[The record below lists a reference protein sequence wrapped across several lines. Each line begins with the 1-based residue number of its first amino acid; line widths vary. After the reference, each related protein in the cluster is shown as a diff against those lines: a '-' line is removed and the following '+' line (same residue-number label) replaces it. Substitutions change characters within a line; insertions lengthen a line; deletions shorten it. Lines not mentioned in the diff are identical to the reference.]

1 MKFTHYNRFF
11 LKRNRLG
18 SFINILNITK
28 HKFCVLV
35 WFIFVSLTDFMR
47 NNSPYMAAGMAYWTL
62 FSLFPLA
69 LAGISIIGYFFST
82 PSEQEI
88 VVDSVM
94 SILPV
99 SKEYLSNVVS
109 DTLSRRGTL
118 GLLGTVGLLWT
129 GASMFAA
136 MRKSVAHVWRIA
148 KPQNIFIQ
156 RGTDLL
162 MIVTLGFILFWR
174 VLVNIEIFDLSNIFG
189 INGIGTSADSYLYLG
204 QLSAFILTWTALLLI
219 YKYIPN
225 TTVYWQDIW
234 LPSLVATILFELVQR
249 GYIWFLNNAVE
260 INLVYGSMAAIIS
273 VLLWAY
279 LSSLCII
286 LGSQFAFIHA
296 CVYGSRKGYIKIP
309 QQDFVDLIWIRCSSW
324 CIRIYN
330 FKK

>member
-1 MKFTHYNRFF
+1 MKSLIYNQLFSR
-11 LKRNRLG
+11 KNKLG
-18 SFINILNITK
+18 LLLHGSMYAK
-28 HKFCVLV
+28 HKLCVLI
-35 WFIFVSLTDFMR
+35 WFIYISLTDFMR

-69 LAGISIIGYFFST
+69 LAGISIIGYFFPT
-82 PSEQEI
+82 QSEQEI

-99 SKEYLSNVVS
+99 SKEYITSVVS
-109 DTLSRRGTL
+109 ETLSKRGTL
-118 GLLGTVGLLWT
+118 GVLATVGLLWT

-148 KPQNIFIQ
+148 KPQNIFVQ

-162 MIVTLGFILFWR
+162 MIFTLGFILFWR
-174 VLVNIEIFDLSNIFG
+174 VLVNIEIIEISSIFG
-189 INGIGTSADSYLYLG
+189 SNRISESVGSYLYLG
-204 QLSAFILTWTALLLI
+204 QVIAFISTWVALLLI

-225 TTVYWQDIW
+225 TVVYWKDIW
-234 LPSLVATILFELVQR
+234 LPSLVATALFELVQR

-260 INLVYGSMAAIIS
+260 INLVYGSMGAIMS

-296 CVYGSRKGYIKIP
+296 CIYGSRKGYIKIP
-309 QQDFVDLIWIRCSSW
+309 DKDFIDVIWDNGLNLIK
-324 CIRIYN
+324 RIVPI
-330 FKK
+330 KK

>member
-1 MKFTHYNRFF
+1 MKSLIYNQLFSR
-11 LKRNRLG
+11 KKKLG
-18 SFINILNITK
+18 LLLHGSMYAK
-28 HKFCVLV
+28 HKLCVLI
-35 WFIFVSLTDFMR
+35 WFIYISLTDFMR

-69 LAGISIIGYFFST
+69 LAGISIIGYFFPT
-82 PSEQEI
+82 QSEQEI

-99 SKEYLSNVVS
+99 SKEYITSVVS
-109 DTLSRRGTL
+109 ETLSKRGTL
-118 GLLGTVGLLWT
+118 GVLATVGLLWT

-148 KPQNIFIQ
+148 KPQNIFVQ

-174 VLVNIEIFDLSNIFG
+174 VLVNIEIIEISSIFG
-189 INGIGTSADSYLYLG
+189 SNRISESVRSYLYLG
-204 QLSAFILTWTALLLI
+204 QVIAFISTWVALLLI

-225 TTVYWQDIW
+225 TVVYWKDIW
-234 LPSLVATILFELVQR
+234 LPSLVATALFELVQR

-260 INLVYGSMAAIIS
+260 INLVYGSMGAIMS

-309 QQDFVDLIWIRCSSW
+309 DKDFIDVIWDNGLNLIK
-324 CIRIYN
+324 RIVPI
-330 FKK
+330 KK

>member
-1 MKFTHYNRFF
+1 MKSLIYNQLFSR
-11 LKRNRLG
+11 KNKLG
-18 SFINILNITK
+18 LLLHGSMYAK
-28 HKFCVLV
+28 HKLCVLI
-35 WFIFVSLTDFMR
+35 WFIYISLTDFMR

-69 LAGISIIGYFFST
+69 LAGISIIGYFFPT
-82 PSEQEI
+82 QSEQEI

-99 SKEYLSNVVS
+99 SKEYITSVVS
-109 DTLSRRGTL
+109 ETLSKRGTL
-118 GLLGTVGLLWT
+118 GVLATVGLLWT

-148 KPQNIFIQ
+148 KPQNIFVQ

-174 VLVNIEIFDLSNIFG
+174 VLVNIEIIEISSIFG
-189 INGIGTSADSYLYLG
+189 SNRISESVGSYLYLG
-204 QLSAFILTWTALLLI
+204 QVIAFISTWVALLLI

-225 TTVYWQDIW
+225 TVVYWKDIW
-234 LPSLVATILFELVQR
+234 LPSLVATALFELVQR

-260 INLVYGSMAAIIS
+260 INLVYGSMGAIMS

-309 QQDFVDLIWIRCSSW
+309 DKDFIDVIWNNGLNLIK
-324 CIRIYN
+324 RIVPI
-330 FKK
+330 KK

>member
-1 MKFTHYNRFF
+1 MKLSIYNRYF
-11 LKRNRLG
+11 LKKNKFL
-18 SFINILNITK
+18 SFKDVLIIIK
-28 HKFCVLV
+28 HKFCVSI

-69 LAGISIIGYFFST
+69 LAGISTIGYFFST

-99 SKEYLSNVVS
+99 SKDYLTNVVS
-109 DTLSRRGTL
+109 ETLSKRGTL
-118 GLLGTVGLLWT
+118 GMLGTVGLLWT

-148 KPQNIFIQ
+148 KPQNIFVQ

-162 MIVTLGFILFWR
+162 MIVTLGFVLFWR
-174 VLVNIEIFDLSNIFG
+174 VLVNIQIFDISNIFG
-189 INGIGTSADSYLYLG
+189 IDGISSGANSYFNLG
-204 QLSAFILTWTALLLI
+204 QFIAFIFTWTALLLI

-225 TTVYWQDIW
+225 TTVYWSDIW
-234 LPSLVATILFELVQR
+234 LPSFIATCLFELVQR

-260 INLVYGSMAAIIS
+260 INLVYGSMATIIS

-286 LGSQFAFIHA
+286 LGSQFSFIHA

-309 QQDFVDLIWIRCSSW
+309 DQDFLDVFWYKFLYI
-324 CIRIYN
+324 
-330 FKK
+330 FKKLTNLKK

>member
-1 MKFTHYNRFF
+1 MKSLIYNQLFSR
-11 LKRNRLG
+11 KNKLG
-18 SFINILNITK
+18 LLLHGSMYAK
-28 HKFCVLV
+28 HKLCVLI
-35 WFIFVSLTDFMR
+35 WFIYISLTDFMR

-82 PSEQEI
+82 QSEQEI

-99 SKEYLSNVVS
+99 SKEYITSVVS
-109 DTLSRRGTL
+109 ETLSKRGTL
-118 GLLGTVGLLWT
+118 GVLATVGLLWT

-148 KPQNIFIQ
+148 KPQNIFVQ

-174 VLVNIEIFDLSNIFG
+174 VLVNIELIEISSIFG
-189 INGIGTSADSYLYLG
+189 SNRISESVGSYLYLG
-204 QLSAFILTWTALLLI
+204 QVIAFISTWVALLLF

-225 TTVYWQDIW
+225 TVVYWKDIW
-234 LPSLVATILFELVQR
+234 LPSLVATGLFELVQR

-260 INLVYGSMAAIIS
+260 INLVYGSMGAIMS

-296 CVYGSRKGYIKIP
+296 CIYGSRKGYIKIP
-309 QQDFVDLIWIRCSSW
+309 DKDFIDVIWDNGLNLIK
-324 CIRIYN
+324 RIVPI
-330 FKK
+330 KK

>member
-1 MKFTHYNRFF
+1 MKSLIYNQLFSR
-11 LKRNRLG
+11 KNKLG
-18 SFINILNITK
+18 LLLHRCMYAK
-28 HKFCVLV
+28 HKLCVLI
-35 WFIFVSLTDFMR
+35 WFIYISLTDFMR

-69 LAGISIIGYFFST
+69 LAGISIIGYFFPT
-82 PSEQEI
+82 QSEQEI

-99 SKEYLSNVVS
+99 SKEYITSVVS
-109 DTLSRRGTL
+109 ETLSKRGTL
-118 GLLGTVGLLWT
+118 GVLATVGLLWT

-148 KPQNIFIQ
+148 KPQNIFVQ

-174 VLVNIEIFDLSNIFG
+174 VLVNIEIIEISSIFG
-189 INGIGTSADSYLYLG
+189 SNRISESVGSYLYLG
-204 QLSAFILTWTALLLI
+204 QVIAFISTWVALLLI

-225 TTVYWQDIW
+225 TVVYWKDIW
-234 LPSLVATILFELVQR
+234 LPSLVATALFELVQR

-260 INLVYGSMAAIIS
+260 INLVYGSMGAIMS

-309 QQDFVDLIWIRCSSW
+309 DKDFIDVIWDNGLNLIK
-324 CIRIYN
+324 RIVPI
-330 FKK
+330 KK